1 MQESIEFEREARDG
15 LPALLA
21 ELLAEP
27 IDRIRLEQPA
37 PDDQGD
43 MSAQTPRG
51 RFIFEVKASGRPGIV
66 DGASRQLR
74 SIGIRDA
81 IPVLIVPY
89 MTPAGAR
96 AAAKED
102 LSWIDLSG
110 NANVRRDDLYVHVEG
125 KPNKYPTRGP
135 TSSPFAPRSSRI
147 AHVMLLD
154 PGRWWRQVE
163 LADRL
168 SLDDGYVSR
177 IVRRLEDEKFLERDR
192 KAVRPRDPELLLDA
206 WLDDYRFNRH
216 DLVVG
221 HATGSGIDLARTLD
235 ARLRDAEIDHAFTGL
250 ASAWTISG
258 FVRFRLNSVYVA
270 GNPRDAADA
279 IELRRH
285 QRGANVQLIGP
296 DDDGVFLGRR
306 DVSELPCV
314 SPVQTY
320 LDLHHLPERAQDAA
334 EELRNDRRLWRDD
347 R

>member
-43 MSAQTPRG
+43 MSAPDPRAAG
-51 RFIFEVKASGRPGIV
+51 SFFEVKASGRPGIV

-125 KPNKYPTRGP
+125 KP
-135 TSSPFAPRSSRI
+135 TSTPR
-147 AHVMLLD
+147 AD
-154 PGRWWRQVE
+154 PPP
-163 LADRL
+163 
-168 SLDDGYVSR
+168 
-177 IVRRLEDEKFLERDR
+177 RRLRHG
-192 KAVRPRDPELLLDA
+192 VR
-206 WLDDYRFNRH
+206 
-216 DLVVG
+216 
-221 HATGSGIDLARTLD
+221 GSLT
-235 ARLRDAEIDHAFTGL
+235 
-250 ASAWTISG
+250 
-258 FVRFRLNSVYVA
+258 
-270 GNPRDAADA
+270 
-279 IELRRH
+279 
-285 QRGANVQLIGP
+285 
-296 DDDGVFLGRR
+296 
-306 DVSELPCV
+306 
-314 SPVQTY
+314 
-320 LDLHHLPERAQDAA
+320 
-334 EELRNDRRLWRDD
+334 
-347 R
+347 

>member
-1 MQESIEFEREARDG
+1 
-15 LPALLA
+15 
-21 ELLAEP
+21 
-27 IDRIRLEQPA
+27 
-37 PDDQGD
+37 
-43 MSAQTPRG
+43 
-51 RFIFEVKASGRPGIV
+51 
-66 DGASRQLR
+66 
-74 SIGIRDA
+74 
-81 IPVLIVPY
+81 
-89 MTPAGAR
+89 MT
-96 AAAKED
+96 
-102 LSWIDLSG
+102 
-110 NANVRRDDLYVHVEG
+110 V
-125 KPNKYPTRGP
+125 
-135 TSSPFAPRSSRI
+135 
-147 AHVMLLD
+147 
-154 PGRWWRQVE
+154 
-163 LADRL
+163 
-168 SLDDGYVSR
+168 
-177 IVRRLEDEKFLERDR
+177 RLEDRSSIGGREVPGEGSEGGPT
-192 KAVRPRDPELLLDA
+192 ARPRAVARRLG
-206 WLDDYRFNRH
+206 WTTNRFNRH